1 MILQQSNLVNRK
13 EFLLYFYGSTGLKVL
28 NTLFCSTQMVE
39 QIQQHKYRFLGNLSF
54 NKRYRK
60 GHTNRYKGNKRS
72 SIGELAI
79 WLIWLFIEITLT
91 INPMV

>member
-1 MILQQSNLVNRK
+1 MILQQSNYVNRK
-13 EFLLYFYGSTGLKVL
+13 EFLLYFYGSAGLKVL

-39 QIQQHKYRFLGNLSF
+39 QIKQHKYRFLGNLSF

-60 GHTNRYKGNKRS
+60 VHNKGNKRS

>member
-39 QIQQHKYRFLGNLSF
+39 QIKQQKYRFLGNLSF
-54 NKRYRK
+54 NKSYRK
-60 GHTNRYKGNKRS
+60 GHNRGNKLS